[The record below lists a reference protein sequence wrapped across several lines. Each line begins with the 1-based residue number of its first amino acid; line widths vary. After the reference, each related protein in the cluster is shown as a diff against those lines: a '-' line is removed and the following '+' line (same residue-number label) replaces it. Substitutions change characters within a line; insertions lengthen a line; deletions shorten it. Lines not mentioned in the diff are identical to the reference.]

1 MTSCAVV
8 HRLFSPAGSIPVF
21 HRSSRPAFVP
31 VLRGMVAG
39 PVNAILMAEIVIFMK
54 PTFRQEE
61 FSIDDIK
68 IGEFCPSRYRYLP
81 SGSTGSSGRVRH
93 KSIHRRGE
101 NDGAR
106 AWNVEVKLR
115 PQVRRDSVMMRAAPC
130 QQNGKGPKV
139 ESMTSH
145 DLSLTSRIE
154 FSPPKSS
161 FSRAR
166 IVGSGI
172 RRPPSMM

>member
-1 MTSCAVV
+1 MTPCAAV
-8 HRLFSPAGSIPVF
+8 HRLFAPAGFTPVF
-21 HRSSRPAFVP
+21 HRSSRSVFVP
-31 VLRGMVAG
+31 VLRRMAAG
-39 PVNAILMAEIVIFMK
+39 PVNAILTAEIVIFMK

-68 IGEFCPSRYRYLP
+68 IGEFCPPRYRHLP
-81 SGSTGSSGRVRH
+81 SGSAGSSGRVRRI
-93 KSIHRRGE
+93 SIHRRGE

-115 PQVRRDSVMMRAAPC
+115 PQVRRDRVMMRAAPC